1 MTQCPLCSAAV
12 REEMKFCPSCGGL
25 LSARL
30 FSAALPVDDNREPQV
45 EKDAEVLPSLSDE
58 PVGESSKKI
67 RAKQVGIAV
76 LAVAIFVGLV
86 VFQAVNTA
94 NTNAAREAEQR
105 RGEIVAEACETLV
118 MDHLPAVHE
127 SEVRFHYEEGK
138 TVDVK
143 FLDVGGNQIGD
154 VAACD
159 YSIADGTIYLEEI
172 DWSAEFGGVP
182 TEVTWNRATNRISIE
197 KERAAPPQ
205 AESSTSCEDAFI
217 SAASVPLS
225 QDNNSEI
232 ALTTN
237 ACSDVDEWWAM
248 LQRYPDVFGVTYLLE
263 SEKGLYVGS
272 ACLVGQNSPVCRDA
286 EARGIGF

>member
-1 MTQCPLCSAAV
+1 MAAI
-12 REEMKFCPSCGGL
+12 REEMKFCPSCGAL

-30 FSAALPVDDNREPQV
+30 FSAAAAVNDNREPRA
-45 EKDAEVLPSLSDE
+45 EEDAEVLPSLSDE
-58 PVGESSKKI
+58 PVGEPSPKI
-67 RAKQVGIAV
+67 NRKQAGVAI
-76 LAVAIFVGLV
+76 LAVAIFVGLI
-86 VFQAVNTA
+86 VFQVVNTS

-105 RGEIVAEACETLV
+105 RGELVAESCKNLV

-127 SEVRFHYEEGK
+127 SEVWIHNEEAK
-138 TVDVK
+138 TVKVK

-159 YSIADGTIYLEEI
+159 YSVTDNTIYLEQIE
-172 DWSAEFGGVP
+172 WSAEFGGVP
-182 TEVTWNRATNRISIE
+182 TEVTWGRAANLISIE
-197 KERAAPPQ
+197 KERAAPAQ

-232 ALTTN
+232 ALTTSV
-237 ACSDVDEWWAM
+237 CSDVDEWWAM
-248 LQRYPDVFGVTYLLE
+248 LQRYPDVFGVTFFLE

-286 EARGIGF
+286 AARGIGF